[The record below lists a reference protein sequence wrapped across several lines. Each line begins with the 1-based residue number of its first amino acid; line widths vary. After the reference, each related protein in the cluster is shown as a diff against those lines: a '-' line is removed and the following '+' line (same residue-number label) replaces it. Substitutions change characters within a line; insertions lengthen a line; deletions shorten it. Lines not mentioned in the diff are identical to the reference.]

1 MKKLLFFFFA
11 LIILLPVGICQQT
24 TELKIEFEKYTLSN
38 GLDVILHVDR
48 SDPIVALA
56 IQYHVGSNREVEGRT
71 GFAHLFEHMMF
82 QKSENVG
89 EDQFFKLIQNAGGTL
104 NGGTGNDATTYYEVV
119 PKNALEK
126 ILWMESDR
134 MGYMINTVTQK
145 AFNIQQNVVQ
155 NEKRQSVDNQPYGFT
170 SWVIATNLYPKGHP
184 YSWTVIGEME
194 DLKNANVDDVKAFHE
209 KYYVTNNSTLVLA
222 GDFDVK
228 EAKKLI
234 LKYFGEI
241 KKGGDI
247 SDPKPIPVVLEKT
260 KMVYHED
267 NFAKAPQ
274 LRMIW
279 PTTEA
284 YSDDSYALSCLGQL
298 LSQGKKAPLYKVLV
312 KEKNLT
318 SNQFARD
325 GAQEIAGAFTIGVT
339 ANEGVSLNE
348 VKKGVFEAFSMFEK
362 EGFTDEDVERIKASQ
377 ETDFYNGIS
386 SILGKSFQL
395 ASYNEEKGDPSYYKM
410 DMERM
415 KAVTKAD
422 IQRVYEKYIK
432 GKPCLITS
440 FVPKGKLDLIVEG
453 SEKVNVPE
461 ETIQDATQVEITDLA
476 EPELVKTKTSFDR
489 SVVPVDGTDPTITL
503 PKVWKNSMPNGLQVY
518 GIEQNE
524 LPLVQM
530 TIEFKGGHYLDDLEK
545 PGVANL
551 VSELMMEGTKNKTPL
566 ELEEEIEKLGA
577 SIYMNTSNSS
587 ITLSANT
594 LSRNYD
600 KVLALMQEMLLE
612 PRWDA
617 EEFTLAKTRI
627 LNNIKRQKAN
637 PNTLARNEI
646 NELVYGKN
654 HIYSTDRLGT
664 EESTASIT
672 IDDLKAYYTKY
683 FSPFL
688 ASFTI
693 AGNIT
698 ESKVIK
704 SLQPLAATWKAG
716 KVDFPEYSLSSEMK
730 ESKIYFVDIPGAKQS
745 VINIG
750 CLGLTRTNKDYYP
763 AVVMNY
769 KLGGSFNG
777 NVNLVLR
784 EEKGYTYG
792 ARTGFSGTYIPGQ
805 FIASA
810 SVRSS
815 ATQESVQIFKDLM
828 EQYRNGI
835 SEADLDFTRNALI
848 KSNARSF
855 ETLGAQ
861 IGMLRDISLYQ
872 LPVDY
877 VKGEENIVR
886 NMTLDQLKALAVKY
900 IDPSKM
906 YYVIAGDAK
915 TQLDPLEK
923 IGFGKPIL
931 VGTIPK

>member
-1 MKKLLFFFFA
+1 MIMKKLLFSFFA
-11 LIILLPVGICQQT
+11 MILLLPIGICQQT
-24 TELKIEFEKYTLSN
+24 SELKIEFEKYTLSN

-56 IQYHVGSNREVEGRT
+56 IQFHVGSNREVVGRT

-89 EDQFFKLIQNAGGTL
+89 EDQFFKIIQNAGGTL

-145 AFNIQQNVVQ
+145 AFSIQQNVVQ
-155 NEKRQSVDNQPYGFT
+155 NEKRQSYDNQPYGFT

-194 DLKNANVDDVKAFHE
+194 DLKNANVEDVKAFHE

-241 KKGGDI
+241 KRGADI
-247 SDPKPIPVVLEKT
+247 SDPKPIPVTLEKT

-274 LRMIW
+274 LRMVW

-284 YSDDSYALSCLGQL
+284 YSDDSYALSCLAQL

-318 SNQFARD
+318 SSQFARD

-348 VKKGVFEAFSMFEK
+348 VQKGVFEAFSMFEK

-410 DMERM
+410 DIERM
-415 KAVTKAD
+415 KAVTKTD

-432 GKPCLITS
+432 GQPCLITS

-453 SEKVNVPE
+453 SEKANVPE
-461 ETIQDATQVEITDLA
+461 ETIQDATQVEITDVA
-476 EPELVKTKTSFDR
+476 EPELVKTPTSFDR
-489 SVVPVDGTDPTITL
+489 SVMPVDGPDPAITL
-503 PKVWKNSMPNGLQVY
+503 PKVWKNSLPNGMQVY

-524 LPLVQM
+524 LPLVQI

-566 ELEEEIEKLGA
+566 ALEEEIEKLGA
-577 SIYMNTSNSS
+577 SIYMNTSNNS
-587 ITLSANT
+587 ITISANT

-617 EEFTLAKTRI
+617 EEFALAQTRI
-627 LNNIKRQKAN
+627 LNNLKRQKAN

-672 IDDLKAYYTKY
+672 IDDLKAYYNKN
-683 FSPFL
+683 FSPDL
-688 ASFTI
+688 ASFM
-693 AGNIT
+693 IT
-698 ESKVIK
+698 GDITKDKVVR
-704 SLQPLAATWKAG
+704 SLQPLSSRWKGTKVPFPSFPLPAALT
-716 KVDFPEYSLSSEMK
+716 
-730 ESKIYFVDIPGAKQS
+730 ESRIYFVDVPGAKQS

-750 CLGLTRTNKDYYP
+750 CLGLTRTDKDYYP

-784 EEKGYTYG
+784 EEKGFTYG
-792 ARTGFSGTYIPGQ
+792 ARTGFSGTFIPGQ

-828 EQYRNGI
+828 EQYRKGI
-835 SEADLDFTRNALI
+835 SESDLEFTRNALI
-848 KSNARSF
+848 KSNARAF

-915 TQLDPLEK
+915 TQLEPLEN

-931 VGTIPK
+931 VGK